1 MKTYPALAFEHK
13 DESGVY
19 IGEFDGWCQDL
30 DEAILFANKDGSKAD
45 KKKAKE
51 IFLREEK
58 NLSDILKER
67 YGEDAIQNY
76 RPSEWFK
83 TCNLVDVEISEEKFK
98 ELLNND

>member
-1 MKTYPALAFEHK
+1 M
-13 DESGVY
+13 
-19 IGEFDGWCQDL
+19 
-30 DEAILFANKDGSKAD
+30 
-45 KKKAKE
+45 
-51 IFLREEK
+51 
-58 NLSDILKER
+58 SDILKKR

>member
-1 MKTYPALAFEHK
+1 KP
-13 DESGVY
+13 
-19 IGEFDGWCQDL
+19 
-30 DEAILFANKDGSKAD
+30 D
-45 KKKAKE
+45 KKKAEE

>member
-1 MKTYPALAFEHK
+1 MQIKTEVNRIKRKLKKSFE
-13 DESGVY
+13 G
-19 IGEFDGWCQDL
+19 
-30 DEAILFANKDGSKAD
+30 
-45 KKKAKE
+45 
-51 IFLREEK
+51 RK